1 MELLVEKLTTTI
13 LVANVVEEF
22 ALSYGRFPP
31 IQLINS
37 LGNTKQWHTKYR
49 VLFQPF
55 LKQMQYYP
63 KAFHDLNQHKEC
75 LKSYKNFYESLTSSV
90 HVFRCYQNYNKK
102 SFISL
107 PNFDII

>member
-37 LGNTKQWHTKYR
+37 LGNTKQCHKIQGV
-49 VLFQPF
+49 VLTFF
-55 LKQMQYYP
+55 
-63 KAFHDLNQHKEC
+63 KANAVLSKGVSWFKP
-75 LKSYKNFYESLTSSV
+75 T
-90 HVFRCYQNYNKK
+90 
-102 SFISL
+102 
-107 PNFDII
+107 